1 LITMLR
7 PTAGDA
13 EAFVLALVMF
23 VYPSSA
29 VIRASNSCIVL
40 TSSGTSLD

>member
-1 LITMLR
+1 MLR

-23 VYPSSA
+23 VYPL
-29 VIRASNSCIVL
+29 ILPR
-40 TSSGTSLD
+40 